1 MKDCYK
7 IQARPTACRKNEIRG
22 THYRITVLTD
32 ELVRMEYS
40 PKGVFEDRAT
50 QMAWNRDF
58 PEVEYTVKRTSE
70 GILVRTSNIQMVY
83 DENVFSGNGLS
94 ISLIGSKTAFH
105 TTWHYGDEIR
115 DLKGT
120 ARTLDGVNGAQVELG
135 AGIVSREGFAV
146 LDDSRGLAIGEHGW
160 VVPREEGVKD
170 IYFWG
175 YGHDYKK
182 ALKDFY
188 YLCGTTPM
196 LPRFALGN
204 WWSRYYRYTEK
215 SYLELM
221 DQFAKRAIPLSVAVI
236 DMDWHLVD
244 IDPKYGH
251 GWTGFTWNRELF
263 PDPDRFL
270 ADLHDRGMKVT
281 LNLHPADGIRAYE
294 EAYPVIAE
302 HMGIDPETEEPVL
315 FDVSD
320 PVFLQHYYEDVIHPM
335 EEKGVDFWWM
345 DWQQGT
351 SLKVKNMDPLWMLNH
366 YGFLD
371 SGRGEKRPLA
381 FSRFSEAGSHRYPI
395 GFSGDTVITWESLRF
410 QPYFTAT
417 ASNIGFGWWSHDIGG
432 HMCGYKDNELMA
444 RWVQMGVFSP
454 ILRLHSSCSE
464 FHGKEPW
471 KYGAEAEKV
480 MIDALRLRHRLIPY
494 LYTMNYRNCYDSIP
508 LILPLYYENPEREEA
523 YRHRTEYYFG
533 SELLVLPVTSAR
545 LPKLQ
550 MAKET
555 IWFPEGI
562 WFDIFT
568 ARVYRGNREMYL
580 YRELN
585 QIPVFAKAGA
595 ILPLTNDING
605 MGNPENLHICVYLGA
620 DGRFELYEDDNETC
634 EYQNGKCV
642 RTEMILQ
649 GKCDEK
655 TSFTIY
661 PAQGETGYIPERRS
675 YVVEM
680 AGACDLSGHCEIL
693 IDGEI
698 LTDTAQDYDARRHVY
713 SFAVKDVPVSA
724 MLQIR
729 CDRCAVRHENPVV
742 KDVFDLLDRI
752 EIEYGV
758 KEEVYRCVSGGQP
771 LADIVAQLY
780 TLDLD
785 RELLG
790 AVLEILTAL

>member
-1 MKDCYK
+1 MMKECYRM
-7 IQARPTACRKNEIRG
+7 QARPVACRKNEIRG
-22 THYRITVLTD
+22 TYYRITVLTE

-40 PKGVFEDRAT
+40 PSGVFEDRAT
-50 QMAWNRDF
+50 QTVWYRDF
-58 PEVEYTVKRTSE
+58 PEVEYAVHRAPE
-70 GILVRTSNIQMVY
+70 GILVRTSKLQLTY
-83 DENVFSGNGLS
+83 DEGIFSESGLS
-94 ISLIGSKTAFH
+94 VSLKENR
-105 TTWHYGDEIR
+105 TTWRYGDAVR

-120 ARTLDGVNGAQVELG
+120 ARTLDEVNGDNVQLG
-135 AGIVSREGFAV
+135 AGIISREGLAL
-146 LDDSRGLAIGEHGW
+146 LDDSRGLVICDDGW
-160 VVPREEGVKD
+160 VAPREEGVKD
-170 IYFWG
+170 IYCWA

-182 ALKDFY
+182 ALRDFY
-188 YLCGTTPM
+188 YLCGQTPM

-204 WWSRYYRYTEK
+204 WWSRYYKYTEK

-221 DQFAKRAIPLSVAVI
+221 DQFAKRNIPLSVAVI

-244 IDPKYGH
+244 VDPRYGH

-263 PDPDRFL
+263 PEPEQFL
-270 ADLHDRGMKVT
+270 ANLHGRGLKVT

-335 EEKGVDFWWM
+335 EERGVDFWWM

-351 SLKVKNMDPLWMLNH
+351 TSKVKNMDPLWMLNH

-381 FSRFSEAGSHRYPI
+381 FSRYSGAGSHRYPI
-395 GFSGDTVITWESLRF
+395 GFSGDSIITWESLRF

-417 ASNIGFGWWSHDIGG
+417 ASNIGYGWWSHDIGG
-432 HMCGYKDNELMA
+432 HMWGYKDNELMA
-444 RWVQMGVFSP
+444 RWVQLGVFSP

-471 KYGAEAEKV
+471 KYGAEAERV
-480 MIDALRLRHRLIPY
+480 MTEALRLRHRLIPY
-494 LYTMNYRNCYDSIP
+494 LYTMNYRNYHESIP

-523 YRHRTEYYFG
+523 YRHRNEYYFG
-533 SELLVLPVTSAR
+533 SELLALPVTSPR

-550 MAKET
+550 MAKES
-555 IWFPEGI
+555 IWFPEGV
-562 WFDIFT
+562 WFDVFT

-580 YRELN
+580 YRELDK
-585 QIPVFAKAGA
+585 IPVFAKAGA
-595 ILPLTNDING
+595 VVPLTEDMDG
-605 MGNPENLHICVYLGA
+605 KKNPEHLHICVYLGE

-634 EYQNGKCV
+634 EYRNGRCA
-642 RTEMILQ
+642 RTEMILH
-649 GKCDEK
+649 GKCGER
-655 TSFTIY
+655 TSFTIR
-661 PAQGETGYIPERRS
+661 PAQGETGYLPEKRS

-680 AGACDLSGHCEIL
+680 VGACNLTGHCTVLLDAEIVA
-693 IDGEI
+693 
-698 LTDTAQDYDARRHVY
+698 DTEQAYDDDKHIY
-713 SFAVKDVPVSA
+713 SIVIKDVPVGA
-724 MLQIR
+724 VLQIQ
-729 CDRCAVRHENPVV
+729 CDRSAVLHENHVHQE
-742 KDVFDLLDRI
+742 VFDLLDRV

-758 KEEVYRCVSGGQP
+758 KEAVYRSVCGSRP
-771 LADIVAQLY
+771 LADILTQLY
-780 TLDLD
+780 AMDLD

-790 AVLEILTAL
+790 AVLEIMTAC